1 MPEKNQYP
9 NAFDKTVGSP
19 YLIANE
25 VVTYSSTDNQGK
37 KISLSGLLVYPFKF
51 SGKINA
57 PILSFNHATQIM
69 KKLAPSGWKS
79 ASWEEYKSY
88 PEALLANIMA
98 SVYGWIPT

>member
-57 PILSFNHATQIM
+57 PILSFNHATQI
-69 KKLAPSGWKS
+69 LS
-79 ASWEEYKSY
+79 
-88 PEALLANIMA
+88 LIH
-98 SVYGWIPT
+98 I